1 MQGSDPY
8 LVLTCCGGNPATSAS
23 RIWYLSLT
31 DSPAHVGHI
40 TCQGPE
46 VDVAT
51 PGPVL
56 TLIHLIGP
64 GPGPDPHP
72 QANTPDCSQ
81 PVPVPREVPRAGAV
95 LVPTGC
101 LLLVGCWDFPVGFAS
116 TLLIEAEIMAQ
127 LACQLGSSV
136 HSLKLMP
143 WLLG

>member
-23 RIWYLSLT
+23 RICYLSLT
-31 DSPAHVGHI
+31 DSPAHAGHI

-46 VDVAT
+46 VHVAT
-51 PGPVL
+51 PGSVL

-64 GPGPDPHP
+64 GPDPHL
-72 QANTPDCSQ
+72 QAHTPDCSQ
-81 PVPVPREVPRAGAV
+81 PVPVPREVPRAGAAPE
-95 LVPTGC
+95 PTDC

-116 TLLIEAEIMAQ
+116 TLLIEAENMAQ
-127 LACQLGSSV
+127 LACRLASAV
-136 HSLKLMP
+136 HCLKLML